1 MVLGSTL
8 NSLNNTIHSDFIY
21 PTAIITGS
29 PDIKN
34 QYTQNTEVNIT
45 ITLNENILNFSESDI
60 EVDNCT
66 IQNFTEQT
74 QYRVYTCKITSDGDH
89 RKGDVLNSII
99 IRGNR
104 FSDKANNPN
113 IESDRWGW
121 YSDTLAP
128 VISNE
133 NIKNSGGSII
143 SGSTTND
150 TSVDAGNEVFF
161 HFTIIELTAVNI
173 LSKAVNDVFNY
184 SNCTLGSLID
194 EGSGNY
200 KIKLTPNSSSTTLSI
215 FIKGSSF
222 QDNAN
227 NQNSVSVTK
236 SWTYDGVRPYPTN
249 FTCSQG
255 SSGRASNL
263 SGTIDFSE
271 RVNNVTN
278 SLVQISGLT
287 VTVSPNGSG
296 TNFTWS
302 TSNTPDS
309 DINYSIVMSLT
320 GISDD
325 YGNIAINA
333 MGPLSYN
340 LRKQPPT
347 QQSFNIT
354 SNTGNNNDSTITA
367 VLTFNEAV
375 SVGSISS
382 SASGS
387 LSNNNGTNSAT
398 SHTLSL
404 IRPSNSLAQN
414 ITFSYDNTTDS
425 DGNTSVISKSSS
437 NTVSKNII
445 QSFTPSISSGLG
457 SGTSFSTSYSIN
469 VNTNIGGGVGVGNNG
484 LDDSDIHWYTNN
496 SDTGKRGRNVSGLTS
511 GTTYVK
517 IPANSYNDECNNFNS
532 EFNSSSWTVQA
543 SIPWQF
549 TSLEVKGGNPVENG
563 RGQNYIQFNHNS
575 PDIMDLSTFNDS
587 FIANIG
593 GSSNLA
599 SYHHNPR
606 IQNNNPG
613 YFQIMFNLTNND
625 STSSSMTHTVA
636 IASAGSLASTNGG
649 TNTNTLSTSF
659 NQDAGT
665 PPPPPPPSFT
675 IYVASIESEPSSY
688 SFNIGGTTVSHIPGG
703 VWPIIAV
710 TQVPGITLDDIVNN
724 TLQYNCPGGAG
735 DYLEPHMLTVRA
747 GYDTIRSNWVAIG
760 GTMFANPGPSPPYTW
775 SPGTTG
781 TGTYNFNSSRKSEIE
796 SHVASNPSH
805 TNIFFVANS
814 ADHD

>member
-8 NSLNNTIHSDFIY
+8 HSLNNTIHSDFIY
-21 PTAIITGS
+21 PTATITGS

-66 IQNFTEQT
+66 IQNFTVQT

-150 TSVDAGNEVFF
+150 TSVDAGNNEVFF
-161 HFTIIELTAVNI
+161 HFTITELTAVNI

-200 KIKLTPNSSSTTLSI
+200 KIKLTPNSSSTTVSI

-354 SNTGNNNDSTITA
+354 SNTGNNNDYPITA

-375 SVGSISS
+375 IVGSISS
-382 SASGS
+382 SASGTLKINDAS
-387 LSNNNGTNSAT
+387 TPSNLAT
-398 SHTLSL
+398 SHTLKL
-404 IRPSNSLAQN
+404 ERGSNSLAQN

-437 NTVSKNII
+437 NTVSKHII

-457 SGTSFSTSYSIN
+457 SGTTFSTSYSIN
-469 VNTNIGGGVGVGNNG
+469 VNTNIGGGVGGGSNG
-484 LDDSDIHWYTNN
+484 LDDSDIHWYNN
-496 SDTGKRGRNVSGLTS
+496 NLDTGTRGRIVSGLS
-511 GTTYVK
+511 PGTIYVK
-517 IPANSYNDECNNFNS
+517 IPANSYNDECNNFN
-532 EFNSSSWTVQA
+532 
-543 SIPWQF
+543 
-549 TSLEVKGGNPVENG
+549 
-563 RGQNYIQFNHNS
+563 
-575 PDIMDLSTFNDS
+575 
-587 FIANIG
+587 
-593 GSSNLA
+593 
-599 SYHHNPR
+599 
-606 IQNNNPG
+606 
-613 YFQIMFNLTNND
+613 
-625 STSSSMTHTVA
+625 
-636 IASAGSLASTNGG
+636 
-649 TNTNTLSTSF
+649 
-659 NQDAGT
+659 
-665 PPPPPPPSFT
+665 
-675 IYVASIESEPSSY
+675 
-688 SFNIGGTTVSHIPGG
+688 
-703 VWPIIAV
+703 
-710 TQVPGITLDDIVNN
+710 
-724 TLQYNCPGGAG
+724 
-735 DYLEPHMLTVRA
+735 
-747 GYDTIRSNWVAIG
+747 
-760 GTMFANPGPSPPYTW
+760 
-775 SPGTTG
+775 
-781 TGTYNFNSSRKSEIE
+781 
-796 SHVASNPSH
+796 
-805 TNIFFVANS
+805 
-814 ADHD
+814 